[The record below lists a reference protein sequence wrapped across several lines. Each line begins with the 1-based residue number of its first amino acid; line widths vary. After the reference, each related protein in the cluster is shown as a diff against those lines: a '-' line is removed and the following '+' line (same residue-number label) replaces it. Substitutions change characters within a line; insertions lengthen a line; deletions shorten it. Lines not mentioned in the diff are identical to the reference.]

1 MEDIKE
7 KIIWKI
13 NISEKFKY
21 FKSMWIFILI
31 TLIIFNIVL
40 FYFLNGIIYSMWLI
54 IWNIIFFWV
63 SISIAIFLWKTYL
76 IDAWVQLVSEMK
88 NEAQDFVDKKTWE
101 WNVIKTIKEQ
111 I

>member
-88 NEAQDFVDKKTWE
+88 NEVQDFVDKKTWE